1 MPRPTING
9 VRKHVILTQQQVKA
23 LAMYAKKTGLTEAEQ
38 IRRAIDFYL
47 ASAAERT
54 TRRPS

>member
-9 VRKHVILTQQQVKA
+9 ERIHVILPKQQTSA
-23 LAMYAKKTGLTEAEQ
+23 LRRYAAKTGLTVAEQ
-38 IRRAIDFYL
+38 IRRAVDFYL

-54 TRRPS
+54 TRKP

>member
-9 VRKHVILTQQQVKA
+9 VRTHVILTQQQTDSLKKW
-23 LAMYAKKTGLTEAEQ
+23 AKKTGLTVAEQ
-38 IRRAIDFYL
+38 IRRAVDFYL

-54 TRRPS
+54 TKRP

>member
-1 MPRPTING
+1 MPRPAING
-9 VRKHVILTQQQVKA
+9 VRKHVILTKQQDDS
-23 LAMYAKKTGLTEAEQ
+23 LARFAKKTGLTVAEQ

-54 TRRPS
+54 TKKP

>member
-9 VRKHVILTQQQVKA
+9 ERMHIMLTKA
-23 LAMYAKKTGLTEAEQ
+23 QKVALNAYAKRTGLTVAEQ
-38 IRRAIDFYL
+38 IRRAVDFYL

-54 TRRPS
+54 TRRPA

>member
-9 VRKHVILTQQQVKA
+9 ERMHVMLTRQQKQA
-23 LAMYAKKTGLTEAEQ
+23 LEAFAKKTGLTVAEQ
-38 IRRAIDFYL
+38 IRRAVDFYL

-54 TRRPS
+54 TKRPA

>member
-23 LAMYAKKTGLTEAEQ
+23 LSAYAKKTGLTEAEQ
-38 IRRAIDFYL
+38 IRRAVDFYL